1 MDKYLKIIKI
11 LEQAEISEEDEQFLQ
26 ERSYEDIN
34 IKYFIEIY
42 LKLEHVL
49 ESTSH
54 LDFEILSEFIL
65 YYDGDMEAATYIPY
79 ITELIEDH
87 LTTCSKCNQEYIR
100 LNKEFEQLDDY
111 LTKSITTKDENE
123 YEFEK
128 EPSIFSK
135 LKFTNFKTAISAL
148 ILLLVTYFGMML
160 MSNYTTL
167 PYKENIFLFKENYN
181 AFIEDRSAELFWK
194 SLNALNQEEFE
205 TSIGYLTEDIIKHP
219 DDSTIFYSHY
229 LLGIAYLKSS
239 ENNILGTFTS
249 YDHIRVGKGIE
260 NLLLATKQNSNGKNE
275 QLNIDAHYYIAKGYL
290 AIDELDLAIEHLQI
304 VVHEKGKYYS
314 DSIKI
319 LKAIEDN
326 REG

>member
-1 MDKYLKIIKI
+1 
-11 LEQAEISEEDEQFLQ
+11 
-26 ERSYEDIN
+26 
-34 IKYFIEIY
+34 
-42 LKLEHVL
+42 
-49 ESTSH
+49 
-54 LDFEILSEFIL
+54 
-65 YYDGDMEAATYIPY
+65 
-79 ITELIEDH
+79 LIEDH
-87 LTTCSKCNQEYIR
+87 LTTCSKCNQEYIK
-100 LNKEFEQLDDY
+100 LNKDFEQLDDY
-111 LTKSITTKDENE
+111 LSRSITTKNENE
-123 YEFEK
+123 YEYEK
-128 EPSIFSK
+128 EPSIFSRLK
-135 LKFTNFKTAISAL
+135 LTNFKTAITAFM
-148 ILLLVTYFGMML
+148 LLLVTYVGMML

-181 AFIEDRSAELFWK
+181 EFIENRSAELFWK
-194 SLNALNQEEFE
+194 SINTLNQEEFE
-205 TSIGYLTEDIIKHP
+205 TSVGYLTEDIIKHP
-219 DDSTIFYSHY
+219 NDSTIFYSRY

-260 NLLLATKQNSNGKNE
+260 NLLLAIKQNSNGQNE